1 MATNKRRKLDGGSGS
16 ESGGS
21 TPTVSAFA
29 ARQQLWGAAL
39 ARKNVSDEK
48 KKAAPEP
55 VLEDS
60 RSTQSRKKSE
70 TPSARS
76 VVGCRTKR
84 QSPEAP
90 VVVNV
95 KQTQG
100 IEVGTGVSGPSTP
113 GPESNGILVKHH
125 STFKPNK
132 KNLQRKPGGRVV
144 LSASEGER
152 LVVLGSFGIKIR
164 EGEATFAGAILT
176 PSDAVQWVHAP
187 HCHAVAVLR
196 TADDTVLELQPHP
209 AAKGLRQLAALNPAF
224 AKLWNESPQA
234 TASKSKSSTTFQIIY
249 TSQDVPKRA
258 VLQELV
264 SPAQWNKKLSGL
276 AAAKRKGTPVIF
288 LCGPKSSGKSTF
300 GRLLTNRLITDR
312 AGSKNRPW
320 SGVMVLDIDPGQPEY
335 SPPGIISLSNIT
347 IPNLSPSFCHPTLT
361 PEEGQLRAHAIASV
375 TPGLD
380 PAHYIECVLDL
391 LTHYQRGPDP
401 KPPLVVNTPGWVQGT
416 GLDILTELIM
426 AIRPTEVI
434 YMSQDGP
441 EETVNSLQAAC
452 TATAPST
459 PFSTLPSQPSEASS
473 ARTSLHFR
481 TMQTMSYFHL
491 HPPTQQPYPTWDPTP
506 LSELRPWRVRYAG
519 KDRGFLGILCYDHQ
533 PAPELLAEAI
543 NGTVMALVRLENRA
557 ALGDLLPDTD
567 TDADAGAHP
576 NSFPPSNQTT
586 TTTTPSINE
595 PSKQP
600 PQESK
605 PNTPAQNK
613 EEEEPQNQKE
623 HRLPLLPNPQSRP
636 LPPQHSHLL
645 GLVLVRGVDTV
656 RGELQLLA
664 PRAAIDGV
672 IGLLGAGSSSSGG
685 GGGLAGGETAAAG
698 MGLVLVAGRFDA
710 PTWAYGED
718 LYLRGG
724 GKGGGAGED
733 RGLGVQ
739 EEDGSDDE
747 SASEEESEGESE
759 SGGGD
764 DVGGEQEAGGRK
776 SRRVVGEVP
785 WVEML
790 HGSQSRAVGSKVWR
804 VRRDLGR
811 N

>member
-1 MATNKRRKLDGGSGS
+1 MRSKHKASKSGRGFQAS
-16 ESGGS
+16 
-21 TPTVSAFA
+21 
-29 ARQQLWGAAL
+29 
-39 ARKNVSDEK
+39 
-48 KKAAPEP
+48 
-55 VLEDS
+55 
-60 RSTQSRKKSE
+60 
-70 TPSARS
+70 
-76 VVGCRTKR
+76 
-84 QSPEAP
+84 
-90 VVVNV
+90 
-95 KQTQG
+95 
-100 IEVGTGVSGPSTP
+100 PSTP
-113 GPESNGILVKHH
+113 GLESNGILVRHH
-125 STFKPNK
+125 SSFKPNK

-144 LSASEGER
+144 LAASEGER
-152 LVVLGSFGIKIR
+152 LVVLGSFGIKVR

-176 PSDAVQWVHAP
+176 PSDPVQWVHAP

-224 AKLWNESPQA
+224 AKLWNENPQ
-234 TASKSKSSTTFQIIY
+234 TTGSKSNSATTFQIIY
-249 TSQDVPKRA
+249 TSQDVPKRV

-276 AAAKRKGTPVIF
+276 AVAKRKGTPVIF

-300 GRLLTNRLITDR
+300 GRLLTNRFMTDR

-320 SGVMVLDIDPGQPEY
+320 SSVMVLDIDPGQPEY
-335 SPPGIISLSNIT
+335 SPPGVISLSNIT

-361 PEEGQLRAHAIASV
+361 PAEGQLRAHAIASV

-391 LTHYQRGPDP
+391 LTHYQRHPDP

-416 GLDILTELIM
+416 GLDILSELIM
-426 AIRPTEVI
+426 AVHPTEVI

-441 EETVNSLQAAC
+441 EETVNSLQEAC
-452 TATAPST
+452 TTTTPPT

-473 ARTSLHFR
+473 TRTSLHFR

-543 NGTVMALVRLENRA
+543 NGTILALVKLENRA

-567 TDADAGAHP
+567 TDTDVDADVHP
-576 NSFPPSNQTT
+576 NSSPSPSTSTQHTTHTSKPHHQPNPPSPNTAANRT
-586 TTTTPSINE
+586 
-595 PSKQP
+595 QP
-600 PQESK
+600 PTQTEY
-605 PNTPAQNK
+605 
-613 EEEEPQNQKE
+613 
-623 HRLPLLPNPQSRP
+623 RLPLLPNPQSRP

-664 PRAAIDGV
+664 PRGVVDG
-672 IGLLGAGSSSSGG
+672 IAGLFSGESGSGSGSGDGGSGG
-685 GGGLAGGETAAAG
+685 GSGWAGGETAAK
-698 MGLVLVAGRFDA
+698 GLVLVAGRFDT

-718 LYLRGG
+718 LYLREAGRVSM
-724 GKGGGAGED
+724 GGAGLEGGED
-733 RGLGVQ
+733 GDDVS
-739 EEDGSDDE
+739 EDGSEDGSEDEDD
-747 SASEEESEGESE
+747 SDESEG
-759 SGGGD
+759 GDGD
-764 DVGGEQEAGGRK
+764 DGGVERETGSGK
-776 SRRVVGEVP
+776 SRRAVGEVP

-790 HGSQSRAVGSKVWR
+790 HGSQRRAVGSKVWR